1 MGHKKKDGS
10 SSRVRR
16 RAGQA
21 LSLGDLASFQDV
33 INARRLVL
41 REVASGR
48 MDHRI
53 GNVLF
58 VGLTGL
64 RKDMEALQDA
74 NFESRIAAYE
84 QAALSGHTLDRP
96 ADTTLQ

>member
-1 MGHKKKDGS
+1 M
-10 SSRVRR
+10 
-16 RAGQA
+16 
-21 LSLGDLASFQDV
+21 SLGNLSTFQDI
-33 INARRLVL
+33 INARRLLARVIT
-41 REVASGR
+41 SGE
-48 MDHRI
+48 MDYRI
-53 GNVLF
+53 GNV
-58 VGLTGL
+58 VNAVLTGL